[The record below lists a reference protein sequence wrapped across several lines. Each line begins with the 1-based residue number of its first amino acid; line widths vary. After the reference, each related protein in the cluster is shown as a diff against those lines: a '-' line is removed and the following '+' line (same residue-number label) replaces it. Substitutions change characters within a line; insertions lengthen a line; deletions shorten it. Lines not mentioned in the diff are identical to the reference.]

1 MTTVIRVLYVDDE
14 PSLLEIGKQFLERS
28 GDLSLVI
35 IGSAPEAIDLLKKE
49 QFDAIVSDY
58 QMPGMDGIEFLK
70 YVREHYGHIPFILFT
85 GRGREE
91 VVIQALDNGADFY
104 LQKGGDPKSQF
115 AELRNKI
122 AKAVNEN
129 QAVTAH
135 KDFEHRLLDII
146 NFLPDATLAIDTHG
160 MTIAWNYAMEQM
172 TGVSAKEI
180 IGKGNYEYALPF
192 YHERR
197 PMLLDLILNYDKTIA
212 DKYETVKHDGDKLIS
227 DKFIPVLY
235 GGKGAYLWFVA
246 SPFFDANGNC
256 AGAIESIR
264 DITDQKKMELSL
276 RASERRYHN
285 VFESAG
291 EAIIVVDRDSGIILD
306 ANTAAMRLYGYT
318 RNEFRSLQSKDLSGD
333 KRRMIQPDQEGI
345 LHIPM
350 RQNQKKDGT
359 LFPAEISGNIYP
371 QKKRTIAIITVRDIT
386 KNKKA
391 EQALMES
398 EEKYRTIFDNAGDAI
413 AIHDLEGNFIEVNE
427 IICRRL
433 GYSREELLKVKV
445 SDTDDPDHA
454 RYVGER
460 IRDLTKKGHII
471 FETIH
476 ITRDGRRIP
485 TEVNAALFHIGKKP
499 VVMSIARDVTDRKL
513 AEEAL
518 SQANK
523 KLTLLSTLTRHDI
536 KNQLMVLQSYLTIL
550 EEKEPGLKSKE
561 ILQKVAI
568 AAMRIASMIQFT
580 KEYEKIGVNAPVWQE
595 CHTIIDTA
603 AKEIPLG
610 NVMVKND
617 IPAGAEVFA
626 DPLIVKVCY
635 NLMDNAVRH
644 GGTITSIRF
653 SAEECGDDH
662 VIICKDDGDGVVAE
676 DKEKIFERGFGKN
689 TGLGLALSRE
699 ILDIT
704 GIIIRETG
712 EPGKGARFEMT
723 VPKGV
728 WRIKGKED

>member
-14 PSLLEIGKQFLERS
+14 PALLEIGKQFLQRS
-28 GDLSLVI
+28 GDFSIVI
-35 IGSAPEAIDLLKKE
+35 IESAPEAIDLLKKE

-70 YVREHYGHIPFILFT
+70 YVREHHGHIPFILFT

-122 AKAVNEN
+122 TKAVNEK

-135 KDFEHRLLDII
+135 RDFEHRLLDII

-212 DKYETVKHDGDKLIS
+212 DKYETIKHDGDKLIS

-276 RASERRYHN
+276 RASEQRYHN

-291 EAIIVVDRDSGIILD
+291 EAMIVVDRDSGVILD

-318 RNEFRSLQSKDLSGD
+318 RNEFRSLQSRDLTD
-333 KRRMIQPDQEGI
+333 DRKRMIQPDQEGI

-350 RQNQKKDGT
+350 RQNRKKDGT

-386 KNKKA
+386 ENKKA
-391 EQALMES
+391 EQSLRES

-445 SDTDDPDHA
+445 GDVDAPDHA
-454 RYVGER
+454 RYVGARVQE
-460 IRDLTKKGHII
+460 LTKKGHII
-471 FETIH
+471 FETVH
-476 ITRDGRRIP
+476 ITRDGRHIP
-485 TEVNAALFHIGKKP
+485 SEVNAALFHIGKKP
-499 VVMSIARDVTDRKL
+499 VVMSIARDITDRKQ

-518 SQANK
+518 RQANK

-550 EEKEPGLKSKE
+550 EEKESDLTSKE
-561 ILQKVAI
+561 ILQNVDI
-568 AAMRIASMIQFT
+568 AAKRISSMIQFT
-580 KEYEKIGVNAPVWQE
+580 KEYEQIGVNAPVWQE
-595 CHTIIDTA
+595 SSTLVDTA
-603 AKEIPLG
+603 AKQAPLG
-610 NVMVKND
+610 QVLVKND
-617 IPAGAEVFA
+617 LPAGTEVFA
-626 DPLIVKVCY
+626 DPLIVNVLY
-635 NLMDNAVRH
+635 NLMDNAARY
-644 GGTITSIRF
+644 GGKITTIRF
-653 SAEECGDDH
+653 TAEDAGDDYLI
-662 VIICKDDGDGVVAE
+662 VCEDDGDGVVAGE
-676 DKEKIFERGFGKN
+676 KEQIFDKGFGKN

-704 GIIIRETG
+704 GITIRETG
-712 EPGKGARFEMT
+712 EPGNGARFEMT
-723 VPKGV
+723 VPKGM
-728 WRIKGKED
+728 WRFAGKVV

>member
-14 PSLLEIGKQFLERS
+14 PALLAIGKLFLES
-28 GDLSLVI
+28 TGNFSIVI
-35 IGSAPEAIDLLKKE
+35 IESALDAIEILKKE

-70 YVREHYGHIPFILFT
+70 YVRNHHGHIPFILFT

-129 QAVTAH
+129 QAVTAQR
-135 KDFEHRLLDII
+135 DFEHRLLDII

-160 MTIAWNYAMEQM
+160 IAIAWNYAMEQM

-192 YHERR
+192 YHEQR
-197 PMLLDLILNYDKTIA
+197 PMLLNLILNYDKTIA
-212 DKYETVKHDGDKLIS
+212 DKYETIKHNGDKLIS

-235 GGKGAYLWFVA
+235 GGKGAYLWFIA

-306 ANTAAMRLYGYT
+306 ANTAAMSLYGYT
-318 RNEFRSLQSKDLSGD
+318 RNEFRSLQSRDLTED
-333 KRRMIQPDQEGI
+333 RKRMIQPDQEGI
-345 LHIPM
+345 LHIHM
-350 RQNQKKDGT
+350 RQNRKKDGT

-371 QKKRTIAIITVRDIT
+371 QKKRTIVIITVRDIT
-386 KNKKA
+386 ENKNA
-391 EQALMES
+391 EQALRES

-445 SDTDDPDHA
+445 GDVDAPDHA
-454 RYVGER
+454 RNVGARVQE
-460 IRDLTKKGHII
+460 LTKKGHII
-471 FETIH
+471 FETVH
-476 ITRDGRRIP
+476 ITREGRHIP

-499 VVMSIARDVTDRKL
+499 VVMSIARDITDRKQ
-513 AEEAL
+513 AEDAL

-550 EEKEPGLKSKE
+550 EEKEPDLTSKE
-561 ILQKVAI
+561 ILQKIDI
-568 AAMRIASMIQFT
+568 AAKRISSMIMFT
-580 KEYEKIGVNAPVWQE
+580 KVYEQIGVNAPVWE
-595 CHTIIDTA
+595 DCHTIVDTV
-603 AKEIPLG
+603 AKEISLG
-610 NVMVKND
+610 KVMVKND
-617 IPAGAEVFA
+617 IPAGAKVFA
-626 DPLIVKVCY
+626 DPLIVKVFY
-635 NLMDNAVRH
+635 NLMDNAMRH
-644 GGTITSIRF
+644 GGKITYIRF
-653 SAEECGDDH
+653 SAEESGDDH

-676 DKEKIFERGFGKN
+676 EKDKIFERAYGKN
-689 TGLGLALSRE
+689 TGMGLFLSRE
-699 ILDIT
+699 ILSIT
-704 GIIIRETG
+704 GITINETG
-712 EPGKGARFEMT
+712 EPGKGSLFEIS
-723 VPKGV
+723 VPKEAY
-728 WRIKGKED
+728 RFKPL

>member
-1 MTTVIRVLYVDDE
+1 MTTLIRVLYVDDE
-14 PSLLEIGKQFLERS
+14 PALLEIGKQFLERS
-28 GDLSLVI
+28 GDFSIVI
-35 IGSAPEAIDLLKKE
+35 IESAPEAIDLLKKE

-70 YVREHYGHIPFILFT
+70 YVREHHGHIPFILFT

-122 AKAVNEN
+122 AKAVNEK

-135 KDFEHRLLDII
+135 RDFEHRLLDII

-212 DKYETVKHDGDKLIS
+212 DKYETIKHNGDKLIS

-291 EAIIVVDRDSGIILD
+291 EAMIVVDRDSGVILD

-318 RNEFRSLQSKDLSGD
+318 RNEFRSLQSRDLTD
-333 KRRMIQPDQEGI
+333 DRMRMIQPDQEGI

-350 RQNQKKDGT
+350 RQNRKKDGT

-386 KNKKA
+386 ENKNA
-391 EQALMES
+391 EQSLKES

-445 SDTDDPDHA
+445 GDVDAPDHS
-454 RYVGER
+454 RYVGARVHE
-460 IRDLTKKGHII
+460 LTKKGHII
-471 FETIH
+471 FETVH
-476 ITRDGRRIP
+476 ITREGRRIP

-499 VVMSIARDVTDRKL
+499 VVLSIARDITERKQ

-536 KNQLMVLQSYLTIL
+536 KNQLVVLQGYLNIL
-550 EEKEPGLKSKE
+550 EEKEPDLTSKE
-561 ILQKVAI
+561 ILQKVDI
-568 AAMRIASMIQFT
+568 AAKRISSMIQFT
-580 KEYEKIGVNAPVWQE
+580 KEYEQIGVNAPVWQE
-595 CHTIIDTA
+595 SRTLVDTA
-603 AKEIPLG
+603 VKQAPLG
-610 NVMVKND
+610 QVLVKND
-617 IPAGAEVFA
+617 LPAGTEVFA
-626 DPLIVKVCY
+626 DPLIVNVLY
-635 NLMDNAVRH
+635 NLMDNAARY
-644 GGTITSIRF
+644 GGKITTIRF
-653 SAEECGDDH
+653 TAEDAGDDYLI
-662 VIICKDDGDGVVAE
+662 VCEDDGDGVVAGE
-676 DKEKIFERGFGKN
+676 KEQIFNKGFGKN

-704 GIIIRETG
+704 GITIRETG

-723 VPKGV
+723 VPKGM
-728 WRIKGKED
+728 WRFAGKVV